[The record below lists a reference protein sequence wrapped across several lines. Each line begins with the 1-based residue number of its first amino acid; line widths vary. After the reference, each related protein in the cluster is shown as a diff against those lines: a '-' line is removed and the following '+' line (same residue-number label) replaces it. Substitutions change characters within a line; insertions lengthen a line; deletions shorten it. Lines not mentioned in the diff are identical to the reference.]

1 LKTNT
6 WQGAIW
12 KALMVQVGLVG
23 FLSLGW
29 FGLLPGLQ
37 GADNPLWF
45 YLAAVLQFPASLL
58 FTAVLGPIAKVF
70 PDDVLRRERPLLG
83 TVGLRVLGFGG
94 VLAGRAEGARD
105 TLTCNFIARFECRFS
120 VV

>member
-1 LKTNT
+1 VQIPRCRWFDSGWRRQSDPTNCSRR
-6 WQGAIW
+6 QS
-12 KALMVQVGLVG
+12 GLVG

-58 FTAVLGPIAKVF
+58 FTAILGPIAKVF
-70 PDDVLRRERPLLG
+70 TDDVQRLEVAGAVVAVVEFVLLAI
-83 TVGLRVLGFGG
+83 VIKKI
-94 VLAGRAEGARD
+94 RD
-105 TLTCNFIARFECRFS
+105 FWRS
-120 VV
+120 